1 MKKLLYLLIF
11 AGVCYSEELPLT
23 EQKVELLKL
32 KREKILQD
40 IDFEKN
46 SWISPL
52 TIWTSIN
59 NAKDTLGSD
68 SKTKSAG
75 VDLSQ
80 DVFRSGAIEYSIEKA
95 EALGKTNMLGVD
107 IEESNYLKRLYT
119 LLCQIRR
126 DTLKLKQSELIL
138 KNRDIDLF
146 IIKEKYKAGSTD
158 ITEFNRAGIDKK
170 HSQSDVIAAKNTL
183 QNETHELKKII
194 KNGNI
199 DSIKVPDVE
208 LISKDEYLKNH
219 LELLRYEAKDES
231 EEAAWKVT
239 RSSYLPKLTLN
250 ASYGYS
256 DAKSDIYNK
265 NGDNYRYGAMLS
277 MPLSINYKSAIESDY
292 LQMLQ
297 TKTTYLDQKLE
308 LEQEYDMRVE
318 SIVSYNEK
326 TKIAD
331 EMLKLYNDLY
341 SFTQSQVNAG
351 YKSSFELESLR
362 NSVEIEKL
370 EKEMQHYNILIEK
383 ISLYFDT
390 KR

>member
-1 MKKLLYLLIF
+1 MKKLLYLLLF
-11 AGVCYSEELPLT
+11 AGVCYADELPLN

-52 TIWTSIN
+52 TLWTSIN
-59 NAKDTLGSD
+59 NTKDNLSND
-68 SKTKSAG
+68 IKTKSAG
-75 VDLSQ
+75 LDWNQ
-80 DVFRSGAIEYSIEKA
+80 DIFRSGAIEYSIEKA

-183 QNETHELKKII
+183 QNEIHALKKII
-194 KNGNI
+194 KNENI
-199 DSIKVPDVE
+199 DLIRLPDIE
-208 LISKDEYLKNH
+208 LISKEEYLKNH
-219 LELLRYEAKDES
+219 LELLKYEAKDES

-256 DAKSDIYNK
+256 DIKSDIYDRD
-265 NGDNYRYGAMLS
+265 GDNYRYGAMLS

-308 LEQEYDMRVE
+308 LEQEYEMRVE
-318 SIVSYNEK
+318 SIDSYNEK
-326 TKIAD
+326 TEVAK

-351 YKSSFELESLR
+351 YKSSFELESLK
-362 NSVEIEKL
+362 NSIEIEEL
-370 EKEMQHYNILIEK
+370 EKEMQFYNILIEK